1 MRPYIQKTMWL
12 SALLALLTVSFAT
25 VYAQKQDQEKPAVKA
40 VKPGD
45 GDVKQGGMDPMAG
58 RAGMT

>member
-25 VYAQKQDQEKPAVKA
+25 VYAQKQDQEKPAVK
-40 VKPGD
+40 PGD

>member
-25 VYAQKQDQEKPAVKA
+25 VYAQKQDQEKPAA
-40 VKPGD
+40 KPGD
-45 GDVKQGGMDPMAG
+45 GNVKQGGMDPMAG